1 MDNTRLPKHALNYR
15 PRGRRD
21 RGRPRKRRQCVDAG
35 TGQTTK
41 STEEDD
47 DDITAYLIQFVFNC
61 GHNSL
66 FLLEILVL
74 FYYSLLYS
82 DFYSKTN
89 QLHQCIKSIYIGMTL
104 YMFRT
109 IFPST
114 ISSSRQYIQQPNRY
128 CCLFDKCLL
137 LYVQSW
143 TADDGQK
150 DRPKHVECHSKI
162 KQIWYIGASGWF
174 YCRNNITDA
183 RPFERQ
189 NYILIIDDT
198 CERPPQF
205 TLPYCLCYIDL
216 EQRANSNIQWSI
228 PLYVAVFRGTVQHCR
243 PHSVPGGSRIPYSNK
258 KNTINVLFYY

>member
-1 MDNTRLPKHALNYR
+1 VWGGNERKNHQYITLWSADIQGCASLLDKIRSEVIRKELEISVIQDVRLKYKQNSINHLERMDNTRLPKHALNYR

-109 IFPST
+109 VFPST
-114 ISSSRQYIQQPNRY
+114 ISSSRLYIQQPNRY

-162 KQIWYIGASGWF
+162 K
-174 YCRNNITDA
+174 
-183 RPFERQ
+183 
-189 NYILIIDDT
+189 
-198 CERPPQF
+198 
-205 TLPYCLCYIDL
+205 
-216 EQRANSNIQWSI
+216 
-228 PLYVAVFRGTVQHCR
+228 
-243 PHSVPGGSRIPYSNK
+243 
-258 KNTINVLFYY
+258 